1 MSLINETVAVWVS
14 PEGSPVRLVWR
25 ARRFRVTDTP
35 TPLTASVSLPDELA
49 YFLTHL
55 PKPVA
60 AWRCQ
65 GTADDGTSL
74 VLDIQHD
81 DGGGRWQL
89 LRAYD

>member
-1 MSLINETVAVWVS
+1 MSVINETVAVWVT

-35 TPLTASVSLPDELA
+35 TPLTASASLPDELLH
-49 YFLTHL
+49 FLTHP

-60 AWRCQ
+60 AWRGQ

-74 VLDIQHD
+74 VFDIQHD
-81 DGGGRWQL
+81 DGRGRWQL
-89 LRAYD
+89 LRTFD

>member
-1 MSLINETVAVWVS
+1 MSVINETVAVWVS
-14 PEGSPVRLVWR
+14 PDGSPVRLVWR
-25 ARRFRVTDTP
+25 ARRFRVSDTP
-35 TPLTASVSLPDELA
+35 TPLTASSSLPDELLF
-49 YFLTHL
+49 FLTHP

-74 VLDIQHD
+74 VFDIQHD
-81 DGGGRWQL
+81 DSRGRWQL

>member
-14 PEGSPVRLVWR
+14 PEGAPVRLVWR
-25 ARRFRVTDTP
+25 TRRFRVTDTP
-35 TPLTASVSLPDELA
+35 TPLTASLSLPDELLH
-49 YFLTHL
+49 FLTHP

-74 VLDIQHD
+74 VFDIQHD
-81 DGGGRWQL
+81 DGRGLWQL